1 MVKLCVEATYLGDPL
16 RKKWSFL
23 YTLQLTALTY
33 ILYHSKITRLINPYT
48 YIYIY
53 IYSLFS
59 NAQDKR
65 R

>member
-53 IYSLFS
+53 IFFI
-59 NAQDKR
+59 
-65 R
+65 